1 MPAFTFRLE
10 AVLQHRR
17 RVEEDCQR
25 KLAAAQ
31 AVLAAEQRR
40 LDGLEASRDRHGED
54 LRLKLKHHLTASD
67 MLCFQRYIIRL
78 ADDIAGQQARVA
90 AAAKEV
96 AQRRTDLV
104 AALKKRQVLDR
115 LKEKQ
120 KMGAAAKERRQEQD
134 FTNEMAVTRYA
145 RTRRPA

>member
-1 MPAFTFRLE
+1 MPAAKFRLE

-17 RVEEDCQR
+17 RIEETCQR
-25 KLAAAQ
+25 KLAAAL
-31 AVLAAEQRR
+31 AVLAAEQR
-40 LDGLEASRDRHGED
+40 LLAGLEASRDRQGED
-54 LRLKLKHHLTASD
+54 LRLKLRNHLTASD

-90 AAAKEV
+90 AAAGEV
-96 AQRRTDLV
+96 ALRRTDLV
-104 AALKKRQVLDR
+104 AALKRRQVLER

-120 KMGAAAKERRQEQD
+120 RMAAAGRERRREQD

-145 RTRRPA
+145 RTRPAT